1 MVEVDAFLLP
11 VMHDTIDKSTHVSVR
26 LSETLIH
33 LTMQNITFNIQND
46 QSRFT
51 TKVSF
56 IFFTNQ
62 FNQNKTLR

>member
-1 MVEVDAFLLP
+1 MIDAFLLP
-11 VMHDTIDKSTHVSVR
+11 VMHDTIDKSTHVFVR

-62 FNQNKTLR
+62 FNQNKTLQH